1 MSTRKTLSLPP
12 SLHRQVKLEQARVF
26 AETGEEV
33 SIGSLLE
40 GAWAKASTG
49 GVAPESPPIAGSST
63 DDLKRQI
70 AELTQ
75 AKNLI
80 ANTLDA
86 LQRIVNAQSH
96 LDATVDELERAIA
109 TGENPGS
116 GGESDSEDGVKAAP

>member
-1 MSTRKTLSLPP
+1 VRP
-12 SLHRQVKLEQARVF
+12 QA
-26 AETGEEV
+26 
-33 SIGSLLE
+33 
-40 GAWAKASTG
+40 
-49 GVAPESPPIAGSST
+49 VAREAFRAGMAAGTNRTPESPPIAGSST

-96 LDATVDELERAIA
+96 LDATVDELERAVA